1 MLTIHYGPVE
11 GELIAISSYFDEVF
25 ESEWI
30 GSDISRRIIEVVDRS
45 KVIRPRIIESPILG
59 DITPREL
66 SGGAKGLILMAHDDD
81 MLGTYFYGGQFGDN
95 TLPFILEISK
105 TRDILLTQGHFFDFP
120 KDMNVPIHIANIGE
134 TICGH
139 DEYMRV
145 WIDMA
150 IRKHI
155 I

>member
-95 TLPFILEISK
+95 TLPFIITAVKPRALALGI
-105 TRDILLTQGHFFDFP
+105 
-120 KDMNVPIHIANIGE
+120 
-134 TICGH
+134 
-139 DEYMRV
+139 
-145 WIDMA
+145 
-150 IRKHI
+150 
-155 I
+155 